1 MQTHREVIEYAKK
14 IHNMFMNEQK
24 RVVDIAHDLDIL
36 PSKVSA
42 EVRRYIEYLDRL
54 ENPVFAAII
63 EHCND
68 MPVSV
73 ANGII
78 KALSRTIRLP
88 YKCTAEEQ
96 RKYIA
101 VVLTPQKFMRM
112 TEKEIM
118 NLRGIGEVKG
128 TIILE
133 IQEKFKEKH
142 QDEE

>member
-1 MQTHREVIEYAKK
+1 MQTHREAIQYAEKV
-14 IHNMFMNEQK
+14 HNMFTKDGK
-24 RVVDIAHDLDIL
+24 RVVDIAHELGTT

-42 EVRRYIEYLDRL
+42 ETRRYIDYLQRI

-68 MPVSV
+68 MPVSIT
-73 ANGII
+73 NGII
-78 KALSRTIRLP
+78 RALSWQFRESISENRP
-88 YKCTAEEQ
+88 YKY
-96 RKYIA
+96 R
-101 VVLTPQKFMRM
+101 VNLTPQKFMKL
-112 TEKEIM
+112 TEKDIM
-118 NLRGIGEVKG
+118 GMRSVGQLKG

>member
-1 MQTHREVIEYAKK
+1 MQTHREAIEYAQK
-14 IHNMFMNEQK
+14 IHNMFINEGK
-24 RVVDIAHDLDIL
+24 RVVDIASELEIL

-73 ANGII
+73 TNGII
-78 KALSRTIRLP
+78 RALSWKFRQVYTLP
-88 YKCTAEEQ
+88 ERRVE
-96 RKYIA
+96 
-101 VVLTPQKFMRM
+101 VLLTPQKFMKL
-112 TEKEIM
+112 TEKDIM
-118 NLRGIGEVKG
+118 NIRGIGEVKG

-142 QDEE
+142 QDEQ